1 MSYSCHHLNARE
13 HIKSVNCDLLAI
25 IYAIKHFIA
34 AQLTGAVAK

>member
-1 MSYSCHHLNARE
+1 MFYG
-13 HIKSVNCDLLAI
+13 VNRDLLAI